1 MDVAYKVFASKL
13 QVNKDPV
20 CDSGHCHITP
30 YLSGRLRKK
39 ERDLLG
45 FISDKII
52 CCRMEGNVVFT
63 ASKAVMISF
72 GELAV

>member
-1 MDVAYKVFASKL
+1 VTFQGS
-13 QVNKDPV
+13 
-20 CDSGHCHITP
+20 I
-30 YLSGRLRKK
+30 
-39 ERDLLG
+39 RDEN
-45 FISDKII
+45 I